1 MEQHIIDATGK
12 SLGRVATEA
21 SSILL
26 GKDSVDFAKNVV
38 RNVKVKITNASKLS
52 IDEKKM
58 KQKHYHIHTGYVG
71 NAKSP
76 TLAMV
81 VAKKGYGEAIK
92 IAVKGMLPGNTLRDK
107 RLKNLSVEE

>member
-1 MEQHIIDATGK
+1 MERIIDAKGQP
-12 SLGRVATEA
+12 LGRVASDAA
-21 SSILL
+21 SMLL

-38 RNVKVKITNASKLS
+38 RNIKVKIINASSLS

-58 KQKHYHIHTGYVG
+58 KQKTYHIHTGYVG

-76 TLAMV
+76 TLAQV
-81 VAKKGYGEAIK
+81 VAKKGYGEALR

-107 RLKNLSVEE
+107 RLKNLTVEE

>member
-1 MEQHIIDATGK
+1 MEQYIIDAKGQ
-12 SLGRVATEA
+12 SLGRVASEA
-21 SSILL
+21 ASVLL
-26 GKDSVDFAKNVV
+26 GKDSTDFAKNVV
-38 RNVKVKITNASKLS
+38 RNIKVKVVNASQIS

-58 KQKHYHIHTGYVG
+58 GQKTYHIHTGYVG

-81 VAKKGYGEAIK
+81 VAKKGFGEAIK

-107 RLKNLSVEE
+107 RLKNLTVEE

>member
-1 MEQHIIDATGK
+1 MEQHTIDATGK
-12 SLGRVATEA
+12 SLGRVASEA
-21 SSILL
+21 ASILL

-38 RNVKVKITNASKLS
+38 RNVKVKVLNASKIS

-58 KQKHYHIHTGYVG
+58 DQKTYHIYTGYVG

-76 TLAMV
+76 TLAQV
-81 VAKKGYGEAIK
+81 VAKKGYGEALK

-107 RLKNLSVEE
+107 RLKNLSIEE

>member
-1 MEQHIIDATGK
+1 MEQHVIDAKGQ
-12 SLGRVATEA
+12 SFGRVASEA
-21 SSILL
+21 ASILL

-38 RNVKVKITNASKLS
+38 RNVKVKVINASQIS

-58 KQKHYHIHTGYVG
+58 LQKHYHIHTGYVG

-76 TLAMV
+76 SLAQV

-92 IAVKGMLPGNTLRDK
+92 IAVKGMLPTNTLRDK
-107 RLKNLSVEE
+107 RLKNLTVEE

>member
-1 MEQHIIDATGK
+1 MERIIDAKGQP
-12 SLGRVATEA
+12 LGRVASDA
-21 SSILL
+21 ASILL

-38 RNVKVKITNASKLS
+38 RNIKVKIINASQLS

-58 KQKHYHIHTGYVG
+58 KQKTYHIHTGYVG

-76 TLAMV
+76 TLAQV
-81 VAKKGYGEAIK
+81 VAKKGYGEALR

-107 RLKNLSVEE
+107 RLKNLTVEE